1 MLVSRRD
8 ALKGIMIGGAVS
20 VLPATTAHSAEP
32 DQPSTFT
39 LDNGLRVH
47 FLAKRSGYVNAA
59 LILRSQEIGDPG
71 GLAHLMEHTSFTGAA
86 GSFAAADIKRLR
98 QDCIQD
104 SNATTAPGTIQW
116 NASFLPRNT
125 GRVLDMLA
133 VTSLDQ
139 RFDVETVEREA
150 RVVLQEL
157 YLIKYETNA
166 RAKRQFDA
174 ALYGRSHPY
183 ARDTVETEIAKA
195 RTPARRLARELSAYA
210 EKVRLPAN
218 MDLFVVG
225 DIDPGEIRDLAAR
238 HFGPYRHASG
248 PMLDLPSAQITRG
261 YNALSVASPD
271 IVDPLAEIRIAWN
284 TGVRITDP
292 DAMVLLALGGCLNGA
307 LFDHIR
313 DKLGD
318 AYTPEAVYDS
328 DRSCGI
334 FEILVT
340 SSRPPAIVE
349 SRVFEAVAA
358 LKRSVRTV
366 DLERFRDRFE
376 LMRRKKAESVDA
388 ILESM
393 VSRALNGKAICD
405 FDVASITADD
415 VLQAA
420 RKYLPSHRG
429 AYVRLAL
436 VGK

>member
-1 MLVSRRD
+1 
-8 ALKGIMIGGAVS
+8 
-20 VLPATTAHSAEP
+20 
-32 DQPSTFT
+32 
-39 LDNGLRVH
+39 
-47 FLAKRSGYVNAA
+47 
-59 LILRSQEIGDPG
+59 
-71 GLAHLMEHTSFTGAA
+71 
-86 GSFAAADIKRLR
+86 
-98 QDCIQD
+98 
-104 SNATTAPGTIQW
+104 
-116 NASFLPRNT
+116 
-125 GRVLDMLA
+125 
-133 VTSLDQ
+133 
-139 RFDVETVEREA
+139 
-150 RVVLQEL
+150 VLQEL

-318 AYTPEAVYDS
+318 AYTPEAVYDC

-340 SSRPPAIVE
+340 SSRPPEIVE
-349 SRVFEAVAA
+349 TRVFEAVAA
-358 LKRSVRTV
+358 LKRGVRAV